1 MKIGILAAGL
11 SKRMGNINKLLIKL
25 GSKTILEH
33 SVINALSYSDD
44 ITVITG
50 FERERSEEILKNYP
64 VKVIYNPYFAEGQES
79 SLRCLLSNTK
89 SDIIVT
95 LADVPFLQK
104 DDFIKAE
111 KQLKDVLSSRPIF
124 NDVAGHPVAI
134 KKELVEIILS
144 SKKKVREIIKEYPHS
159 FYSGRRENIIDIDDP
174 NSLNSINELIH

>member
-11 SKRMGNINKLLIKL
+11 SKRMGNVNKLLIEI

-64 VKVIYNPYFAEGQES
+64 VKVIYNPKYTLGQEE
-79 SLRCLLSNTK
+79 SLRCLLYHTK
-89 SDIIVT
+89 SDILVT
-95 LADVPFLQK
+95 LADVPLLQK

-111 KQLKDVLSSRPIF
+111 IHLKDVLSSRPIY
-124 NDVAGHPVAI
+124 NDVAGHPVAL
-134 KKELVEIILS
+134 KKELVDLILTS
-144 SKKKVREIIKEYPHS
+144 EKKVREIIKEHPHS
-159 FYSGRRENIIDIDDP
+159 FYSGRIENIIDIDDP
-174 NSLNSINELIH
+174 NSLNNIKALIN